1 MRRRDTRQY
10 RDTSLT
16 RRSISRKIDPNPTGS
31 ALCDQPAFE
40 WQTASTLFPLGSI
53 RKAA

>member
-1 MRRRDTRQY
+1 MRRRDTGQY
-10 RDTSLT
+10 QETSLT
-16 RRSISRKIDPNPTGS
+16 RRSISRDIDPKPTGS